1 MCVLTG
7 SVAGGITVG
16 SLNMVHEFLSN
27 FEAISSTNVI
37 WQDMQLVVT
46 KFTQTQT
53 VAPVL
58 NIRHSKLDFMS
69 YG

>member
-1 MCVLTG
+1 MVLWGEYRVFTQARCVMCVLTG

-37 WQDMQLVVT
+37 WQDM
-46 KFTQTQT
+46 
-53 VAPVL
+53 
-58 NIRHSKLDFMS
+58 
-69 YG
+69 